1 MKIAIYGESGAGK
14 DTSANYLHDE
24 YGFNRL
30 RLAYTI
36 KAAITESEGISFE
49 ELEIRKRTEQ
59 RLRDAHHEF
68 SDKLGNQ
75 KATMNRIKLIANKQS
90 MDFQLLDRPDAP
102 MCILDCRSIEEI
114 DACIENGFTVIMLTK
129 RNKTEYKANHYTE
142 VNLLDNHDIVRR
154 LVESGK
160 VHVIDNNI
168 DKLTEPAIDT
178 PNYYRTD
185 GSVDAL
191 EQAIDVIIS
200 KLIDK
205 KHE

>member
-1 MKIAIYGESGAGK
+1 MKIALYGESGAGK
-14 DTSANYLHDE
+14 DTTANYLHDE

-36 KAAITESEGISFE
+36 KAAVTESEGISFE
-49 ELEIRKRTEQ
+49 ELEIRKRTEP

-68 SDKLGNQ
+68 SNKLGNQ
-75 KATMNRIKLIANKQS
+75 KATLNRIKLIANKQS

-102 MCILDCRSIEEI
+102 MCIIDCRSIEEI
-114 DACIENGFTVIMLTK
+114 DACIENGFTIVLLTK

-142 VNLLDNHDIVRR
+142 VNLLDNSDVLRR

-160 VHVIDNNI
+160 VHVIDNNF

-178 PNYYRTD
+178 ANYYPTD
-185 GSVDAL
+185 GSVDVL